1 MMTEE
6 EAELFMQRVAR
17 RFAQCLTCRN
27 DPSTCGGTDANENE
41 RGMCMRYSLIDLNKR
56 ATARTKGDVMKQ
68 YGIIYMSGVAP
79 DEEADEAFN
88 EYIRAT
94 VEQYDKVF
102 DEMMKEGEE

>member
-6 EAELFMQRVAR
+6 EAALFMERVAR

-56 ATARTKGDVMKQ
+56 ATARTKGDVMKK

-79 DEEADEAFN
+79 DEEADDNFEEFVRGFAEAM
-88 EYIRAT
+88 
-94 VEQYDKVF
+94 
-102 DEMMKEGEE
+102 DEMSKEGDDE